1 LDRADPRVVLRRSD
15 EWVMGP
21 SEPYER
27 EGDVGGV
34 VFPCGWVLDAAA
46 DQLRVYYGAADSTVA
61 LATASLSELLDY
73 LRECPAPERRGALA
87 G

>member
-1 LDRADPRVVLRRSD
+1 
-15 EWVMGP
+15 
-21 SEPYER
+21 
-27 EGDVGGV
+27 
-34 VFPCGWVLDAAA
+34 VLDAAA